1 MSISVFAFESQPIA
15 VRGLRALADDENG
28 IFFSGAAASSTEALD
43 RMREVPSDVVLVD
56 QSAGLRT
63 AMQFVSD
70 LRQISPSSN
79 AILWVHEQS
88 EIDGFR
94 AIQMGV
100 RAVLRKTV
108 ALDTLLECVRTV
120 ASGNIWMEQSTEP
133 SSHAG
138 LRPAPKLTPREREI
152 AGCVCKG
159 MRNREIAE
167 RLTITP
173 GTVKVHLMH
182 IFEKTGVKDRFE
194 LAIHGRRLMGLDGPE
209 GAASIAVDL
218 ETTRVA

>member
-1 MSISVFAFESQPIA
+1 MSISVFAFESQPIT
-15 VRGLRALADDENG
+15 VRGLRALAEDGTEITFAG
-28 IFFSGAAASSTEALD
+28 SAASSTEALD
-43 RMREVPSDVVLVD
+43 RMREVPSDIVLVD

-63 AMQFVSD
+63 ALQFVSD
-70 LRQISPSSN
+70 LRQIAPASN

-88 EIDGFR
+88 EIDAFR

-108 ALDTLLECVRTV
+108 ALDTLLDCIRTV
-120 ASGNIWMEQSTEP
+120 ALGNIWMEQSGDAN
-133 SSHAG
+133 SHSG
-138 LRPAPKLTPREREI
+138 LRPSPKLTPREREI

-194 LAIHGRRLMGLDGPE
+194 LAIHGRRLMGLDGPDSQT
-209 GAASIAVDL
+209 GVSIEL
-218 ETTRVA
+218 ESTRVA

>member
-15 VRGLRALADDENG
+15 VKGLQALAGELGEITFAGSAVN
-28 IFFSGAAASSTEALD
+28 ASEALD
-43 RMREVPSDVVLVD
+43 RMREYPSEVVLVD
-56 QSAGLRT
+56 QSAGIRT
-63 AMQFVSD
+63 ALQFVSD
-70 LRQISPSSN
+70 LRQIAPRSN
-79 AILWVHEQS
+79 TILWVHDQA
-88 EIDGFR
+88 EIDVFR

-108 ALDTLLECVRTV
+108 PLDVLLECIRTV
-120 ASGNIWMEQSTEP
+120 AAGNIWMEQSADPE
-133 SSHAG
+133 SYNG
-138 LRPAPKLTPREREI
+138 LRPSPKLTPREREI
-152 AGCVCKG
+152 ALCVCKG

-194 LAIHGRRLMGLDGPE
+194 LAIHGRKLMGLDGPDVV
-209 GAASIAVDL
+209 AADS
-218 ETTRVA
+218 TRVA

>member
-1 MSISVFAFESQPIA
+1 MSISVFAFESQPIT
-15 VRGLRALADDENG
+15 VRGLRAFAGDGDE
-28 IFFSGAAASSTEALD
+28 IFFAGSAASSTEALD
-43 RMREVPSDVVLVD
+43 RMREVPSDIVLVD

-63 AMQFVSD
+63 ALQFVSD
-70 LRQISPSSN
+70 LRQISPRTN

-108 ALDTLLECVRTV
+108 SLETLLDCVRTV
-120 ASGNIWMEQSTEP
+120 AGGNIWMEQSSELQTQ
-133 SSHAG
+133 SG

-152 AGCVCKG
+152 ASCVCKG

-209 GAASIAVDL
+209 GSSPIAPSH
-218 ETTRVA
+218 ETSRVA

>member
-1 MSISVFAFESQPIA
+1 MSISLFAFESQPIA
-15 VRGLRALADDENG
+15 VRGLRALADEENEISFAG
-28 IFFSGAAASSTEALD
+28 SAASSTESLD
-43 RMREVPSDVVLVD
+43 RMREIPSDIVLVD

-63 AMQFVSD
+63 ALQFVSD
-70 LRQISPSSN
+70 LRQIAPRSN

-108 ALDTLLECVRTV
+108 ALETLMDCVRTV
-120 ASGNIWMEQSTEP
+120 ASGNIWMEQSADVN
-133 SSHAG
+133 SHSG
-138 LRPAPKLTPREREI
+138 LRPTPKLTPREREI

-194 LAIHGRRLMGLDGPE
+194 LAIHGRRLMGLDGPD
-209 GAASIAVDL
+209 GAASLVL
-218 ETTRVA
+218 ESETTRVA

>member
-1 MSISVFAFESQPIA
+1 MSISVFAFESQPIT
-15 VRGLRALADDENG
+15 VRGLKAFANDGNE
-28 IFFSGAAASSTEALD
+28 IFFAGSAASSTEALD
-43 RMREVPSDVVLVD
+43 RMREVPSDIVLVD

-63 AMQFVSD
+63 ALQFVSD
-70 LRQISPSSN
+70 LRQIAPRTN

-108 ALDTLLECVRTV
+108 SLETLLDCVRTV
-120 ASGNIWMEQSTEP
+120 AAGNIWMEQATETQHH
-133 SSHAG
+133 SG

-152 AGCVCKG
+152 ASCVCKG

-194 LAIHGRRLMGLDGPE
+194 LAIHGRRLMGLDGPD
-209 GAASIAVDL
+209 GAPSLVADVEAS
-218 ETTRVA
+218 RVA

>member
-15 VRGLRALADDENG
+15 VRGLRAVADEETG
-28 IFFSGAAASSTEALD
+28 ITFAGSAASSTEALD
-43 RMREVPSDVVLVD
+43 RMRETPCDVVLVD
-56 QSAGLRT
+56 QHAGLRT
-63 AMQFVSD
+63 ALQFVSD
-70 LRQISPSSN
+70 LRQIAPRSN
-79 AILWVHEQS
+79 AILWVHEQA
-88 EIDGFR
+88 EIDAFR

-108 ALDTLLECVRTV
+108 AIETLLDCIRTV
-120 ASGNIWMEQSTEP
+120 SVGNIWMEQSVDVT
-133 SSHAG
+133 SHSG

-194 LAIHGRRLMGLDGPE
+194 LAIHGRRLMGLDGPD
-209 GAASIAVDL
+209 ASSAPSVEL
-218 ETTRVA
+218 ESTRVA

>member
-1 MSISVFAFESQPIA
+1 MSISVFAFESQPIT
-15 VRGLRALADDENG
+15 VRGLRAFAGEGNE
-28 IFFSGAAASSTEALD
+28 IFFAGSAASSTEALD
-43 RMREVPSDVVLVD
+43 RMRDLPSDIVLVD

-63 AMQFVSD
+63 ALQFVSD
-70 LRQISPSSN
+70 LRQIAPRTN

-108 ALDTLLECVRTV
+108 SLDTLLDCMRTV
-120 ASGNIWMEQSTEP
+120 AAGNIWMEQAADTQHHS
-133 SSHAG
+133 G

-152 AGCVCKG
+152 ANCVCKG

-194 LAIHGRRLMGLDGPE
+194 LAIHGRRLMGLDGPD
-209 GAASIAVDL
+209 GAPSLSSDL